1 VEIQQQQNKPYIHLD
16 EDNCV
21 LTIKGASYPDHAGD
35 FYEPILKHIQECL
48 PKIKQNKVTINLA
61 MTLMNS
67 VSEKCIF
74 QIVKTLTEVTELVIN
89 WYYEAD
95 DEGMEDEGYMWESL
109 LTDIKFNMISVED
122 ISDLQ
127 L

>member
-1 VEIQQQQNKPYIHLD
+1 MEIQQQQNKPYIHLD

>member
-1 VEIQQQQNKPYIHLD
+1 MEIKQQQNKPYIHLD

-21 LTIKGASYPDHAGD
+21 LTIKGASYPEHAGN

-74 QIVKTLTEVTELVIN
+74 QIVKILTKVNELRIN
-89 WYYEAD
+89 WYHEYD
-95 DEGMEDEGYMWESL
+95 DEDMKDEGKIWESL
-109 LTDIKFNMISVED
+109 LTDIKFNIISVEE

>member
-1 VEIQQQQNKPYIHLD
+1 MEIQQQGSKPYIYLD

-21 LTIKGASYPDHAGD
+21 LTIKGASYPEHAGN
-35 FYEPILKHIQECL
+35 FYEPIMEHINQCL
-48 PKIKQNKVTINLA
+48 PKIKENKVTINLA
-61 MTLMNS
+61 LTLMNS

-74 QIVKTLTEVTELVIN
+74 QMVKTLTEVNELVVN

-95 DEGMEDEGYMWESL
+95 DEGMEDEGEIWESL
-109 LTDIKFNMISVED
+109 LKDIKFNMHSIENID
-122 ISDLQ
+122 TLQ

>member
-1 VEIQQQQNKPYIHLD
+1 MEIQQQQNKPYIHLD

-21 LTIKGASYPDHAGD
+21 LTIKGASYPEHAGN

-74 QIVKTLTEVTELVIN
+74 QIVKTLTEVNELVVN

-95 DEGMEDEGYMWESL
+95 DEGMEEEGEIWESSL
-109 LTDIKFNMISVED
+109 IDVKFNMHSVED
-122 ISDLQ
+122 INVLQ
-127 L
+127 I

>member
-1 VEIQQQQNKPYIHLD
+1 MEIQQQQNKPYIHLD

-21 LTIKGASYPDHAGD
+21 LTIKGASYPEHAGN
-35 FYEPILKHIQECL
+35 FYGPIMEYINECL
-48 PKIKQNKVTINLA
+48 PKIKENKVTINLA

-74 QIVKTLTEVTELVIN
+74 QIVKTLTEVNELVVN
-89 WYYEAD
+89 WYYESD
-95 DEGMEDEGYMWESL
+95 DEGMEEEGDIWKSSL
-109 LTDIKFNMISVED
+109 KNVKFNMHSIENID
-122 ISDLQ
+122 TLQ